1 MMAIAGTP
9 VPTPV
14 DIIMVPAGTA
24 VTIPAGTPSLVIA
37 EQDPELTTESRLVD
51 SMTGIPAER
60 DYPLDTRHETR
71 FVITL
76 PWKEAESGR

>member
-9 VPTPV
+9 VPSPV

-24 VTIPAGTPSLVIA
+24 VTIPVGTPSLVIT
-37 EQDPELTTESRLVD
+37 EQEPELTTESRLVD
-51 SMTGIPAER
+51 SMTGGRVEHG
-60 DYPLDTRHETR
+60 YPLDTRHETR
-71 FVITL
+71 TIITL